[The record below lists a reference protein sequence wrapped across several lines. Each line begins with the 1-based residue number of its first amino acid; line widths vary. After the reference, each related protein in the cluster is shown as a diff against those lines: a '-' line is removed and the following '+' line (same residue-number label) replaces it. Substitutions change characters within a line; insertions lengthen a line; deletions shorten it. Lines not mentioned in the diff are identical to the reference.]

1 MKLYWNLASQPAR
14 AVKAL
19 LDIGK
24 IQAELVTVDIMRNET
39 RTK

>member
-1 MKLYWNLASQPAR
+1 MSEKLKLYIDIGSQPAR

-24 IQAELVTVDIMRNET
+24 IEYE
-39 RTK
+39 

>member
-1 MKLYWNLASQPAR
+1 MIHLYWNIGSQPAR

-24 IQAELVTVDIMRNET
+24 IEQKLTEVDLKNN
-39 RTK
+39 